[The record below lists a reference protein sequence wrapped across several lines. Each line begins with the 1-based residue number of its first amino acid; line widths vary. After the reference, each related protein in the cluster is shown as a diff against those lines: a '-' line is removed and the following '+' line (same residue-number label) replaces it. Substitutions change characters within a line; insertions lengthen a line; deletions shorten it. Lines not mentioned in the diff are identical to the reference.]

1 MLNYFQNPDTVM
13 SGWGLSKASISAGSS
28 RLRKGRQLPGQPG
41 HGGKKRRAPENK
53 VEVYFGVLRW
63 PPGSKKKKKSNFTHL
78 ATKCRPHK
86 WFFCWQD
93 GLSVSLIAGVWMC

>member
-63 PPGSKKKKKSNFTHL
+63 PPGSKKKKKVTSRT
-78 ATKCRPHK
+78 
-86 WFFCWQD
+86 WQQNAD
-93 GLSVSLIAGVWMC
+93 PINGSSVGKMGCQCLL